1 MADDVNIVVRVR
13 DATTTGIAAVNR
25 SLQRLENGTKDMDRS
40 FGSLVG
46 TAISLAPALIPIAA
60 SAAPLVAGM
69 GAATI
74 AVGAF
79 GAAIIPQIMA
89 MSEAA
94 EAEKKYTDAVKKH
107 GPASAE
113 AAKAETAYL
122 DAIEDMP
129 PATREAAAS
138 LSVLK
143 DQYEDWS
150 NSLSDDTMPVAT
162 KAFATLGALF
172 PKMTPLVKGAS
183 TELDRFVTIAAGGI
197 QSNGF
202 TKFMESFAD
211 FAETSLAKANSA
223 LIHFT
228 RTLDTGKVGGG
239 VSEFMSFA
247 RENGPLVGDV
257 LMNLGEALT
266 NLLVASADTG
276 VGMLTLINAFAGL
289 VASVPPE
296 ILTRLL
302 QLALAF
308 KAVKMGAAG
317 MAAAGAAMAVVRTQ
331 ITAAGTAALGAGSRI
346 GMLTL
351 AFGALSRGAKV
362 AVAGTGIGLLVIAL
376 MELSKIGKQAPPDVD
391 RLTTSLGKLGDTG
404 KVTGEAAKAF
414 GTDLEGLAESLR
426 VLTRP
431 STTQSIE
438 KWFSDMLGYGDGGPA
453 AKAAKEDIDAIDKAL
468 SNLVSGGKPEL
479 AAAAADELGK
489 AMARQGMSAS
499 ELNGK
504 LDDYKNALADQ
515 AFEQRVA
522 AQAMGLYGDQAQ
534 EVQGKL
540 AAQQQSADGLAQS
553 INALSNAYLQARG
566 GLRGMEAAIDAADE
580 ALSKNGQT
588 LDIHTEKGRS
598 NQEALDNLA
607 SATMKAAESARANGS
622 SWETVNGIYDRGRE
636 KLLASAQAMGLTK
649 AEARALA
656 DQILRTPDKTARL
669 KGDMEDLQSKLDKA
683 KARLKSVPDSRKAQV
698 RADIY
703 QLEQAIASARRKLDA
718 INGKTSHTYVIT
730 HMEAR
735 REGSYGTELGYAHGG
750 VIGAAGGGPR
760 SRLTLVGEQGPELV
774 DLAPGSRVRSNPDT
788 KRMLAGGHAGGGGQP
803 IVVQL
808 QLDGR
813 QIAQVLIDPLRGE
826 IQAKGGSVQAVLGQ
840 QGR

>member
-13 DATTTGIAAVNR
+13 DATTSGIAAVNR

-89 MSEAA
+89 MNEAA
-94 EAEKKYTDAVKKH
+94 EAEKKYTKAVEDN
-107 GPASAE
+107 GAASAE
-113 AAKAETAYL
+113 AVKAEKAYL
-122 DAIEDMP
+122 DAVEDMP
-129 PATREAAAS
+129 PATREAAAA

-143 DQYEDWS
+143 EQYEDWS

-197 QSNGF
+197 QSQGF
-202 TKFMESFAD
+202 DRFMKSFGT

-223 LIHFT
+223 LVHFT

-239 VSEFMSFA
+239 VSEFMNFA
-247 RENGPLVGDV
+247 REQGPLVGDV
-257 LMNLGEALT
+257 LMNLSEALS

-276 VGMLTLINAFAGL
+276 VGMLTLINAFADL
-289 VASVPPE
+289 VASIPPE
-296 ILTRLL
+296 VLTRLL

-308 KAVKMGAAG
+308 KAVKMAAAG
-317 MAAAGAAMAVVRTQ
+317 MAAVGAGMAVVRTQ
-331 ITAAGTAALGAGSRI
+331 IAAAGTAALGASTRM

-351 AFGALSRGAKV
+351 AFGALSRGAKL
-362 AVAGTGIGLLVIAL
+362 AVAGTGIGLLVVMLA
-376 MELSKIGKQAPPDVD
+376 ELTDIGKTTPPNIDK
-391 RLTTSLGKLGDTG
+391 LTSSLGQFAQSG
-404 KVTGEAAKAF
+404 KVSGEAARVFGKDLGSLVDSLNAVPRSGEKVDDFFKRFKANPKSLKESRIEF
-414 GTDLEGLAESLR
+414 DALDKSLA
-426 VLTRP
+426 
-431 STTQSIE
+431 
-438 KWFSDMLGYGDGGPA
+438 
-453 AKAAKEDIDAIDKAL
+453 
-468 SNLVSGGKPEL
+468 NLVSGGKGDL
-479 AAAAADELGK
+479 AAAALSRIKKEMVEAGYSTAGLKSRLTE
-489 AMARQGMSAS
+489 
-499 ELNGK
+499 
-504 LDDYKNALADQ
+504 YKGALADA
-515 AFEQRVA
+515 AFEQRLIA
-522 AQAMGLYGDQAQ
+522 DSMGVFGDQAL
-534 EVQGKL
+534 EVQAKL
-540 AAQQQSADGLAQS
+540 DAQRMSADGLTQS

-566 GLRGMEAAIDAADE
+566 GIRGMEAAIDAATE
-580 ALSKNGQT
+580 ALQKNGAT
-588 LDIHTEKGRS
+588 LDNNTEKGRA
-598 NQEALDNLA
+598 NNEALDNLA

-622 SWETVNGIYDRGRE
+622 SWETVNGIYDRGRQ
-636 KLLASAQAMGLTK
+636 KLIESADAMGLT
-649 AEARALA
+649 RAQAVKLA

-669 KGDMEDLQSKLDKA
+669 KGNMEDLQKKLDSA
-683 KARLKSVPDSRKAQV
+683 KAQLKRVPDSRKARV
-698 RADIY
+698 RGDIE
-703 QLEQAIASARRKLDA
+703 QLEHALATARRKLDA

-735 REGSYGTELGYAHGG
+735 QEGSHGTQLGYAHGG

-788 KRMLAGGHAGGGGQP
+788 KRMLAGGRAGGGGQP
-803 IVVQL
+803 LVVQL

-813 QIAQVLIDPLRGE
+813 QIAEVLIDPLRGV
-826 IQAKGGSVQAVLGQ
+826 IQGKGGNVQAALGQ
-840 QGR
+840 PGR

>member
-1 MADDVNIVVRVR
+1 
-13 DATTTGIAAVNR
+13 
-25 SLQRLENGTKDMDRS
+25 MDRS

-79 GAAIIPQIMA
+79 GAAIIPQIQA

-94 EAEKKYTDAVKKH
+94 EAEKKYTDAVDKH
-107 GPASAE
+107 GAASAE

-122 DAIEDMP
+122 DAIADMP
-129 PATREAAAS
+129 PATREAAAA

-143 DQYEDWS
+143 GQYEDWS

-162 KAFATLGALF
+162 KSFAVFGALF
-172 PKMTPLVKGAS
+172 PKLTPLVRGSS
-183 TELDRFVTIAAGGI
+183 TELDRFLTIVAGGI
-197 QSNGF
+197 ESASF
-202 TKFMESFAD
+202 DDFMDSFGD
-211 FAETSLAKANSA
+211 FAETSLAKANSG
-223 LIHFT
+223 LVHFT
-228 RTLDTGKVGGG
+228 RTLDTGEVGGG
-239 VSEFMSFA
+239 VAEFMAFA

-276 VGMLTLINAFAGL
+276 VGLLTLINVFAGL

-296 ILTRLL
+296 LLTRLL
-302 QLALAF
+302 QLALAY
-308 KAVKMGAAG
+308 KAVKMAAAG
-317 MAAAGAAMAVVRTQ
+317 MAVAGAAMAVVRTQ

-346 GMLTL
+346 GMLTM
-351 AFGALSRGAKV
+351 AFGALSKGAKV

-391 RLTTSLGKLGDTG
+391 KLTSSLGKLGDTG
-404 KVTGEAAKAF
+404 KVTGEAAKVF
-414 GTDLEGLAESLR
+414 GADLSGLAESLR
-426 VLTRP
+426 VLTKP

-438 KWFSDMLGYGDGGPA
+438 KWFSDLFGYGDGGPA
-453 AKAAKEDIDAIDKAL
+453 AKAAKADIDAIDKSLA
-468 SNLVSGGKPEL
+468 NLVNGGKPEL
-479 AAAAADELGK
+479 AAAAADELAK
-489 AMARQGMSAS
+489 SMTRQGMSAK
-499 ELNGK
+499 ELRGK

-515 AFEQRVA
+515 AFEQKLA
-522 AQAMGLYGDQAQ
+522 AQAMGLFGEQAQ
-534 EVQGKL
+534 DVQGKL

-566 GLRGMEAAIDAADE
+566 GIRGMEAAIDAATE
-580 ALSKNGQT
+580 ALAKNGRT
-588 LDIHTEKGRS
+588 LDDNTEAGRA
-598 NQEALDNLA
+598 NNEALDNIA
-607 SATMKAAESARANGS
+607 STTMKAAEAARANGA
-622 SWETVNGIYDRGRE
+622 SWEEVNAIYDRGRSE
-636 KLLASAQAMGLTK
+636 LLRVGGQMEDTK
-649 AEARALA
+649 GKARALA
-656 DQILRTPDKTARL
+656 DQILKTPDKTARL
-669 KGDMEDLQSKLDKA
+669 KGNMEDLQGKLNSA
-683 KARLKSVPDSRKAQV
+683 KNQLKRVPDSRKAKV

-703 QLEQAIASARRKLDA
+703 QLEQAIAAARRKLDA

-760 SRLTLVGEQGPELV
+760 SRMTLVGEQGPELV

-788 KRMLAGGHAGGGGQP
+788 KRMLTAGHAGGGGQP
-803 IVVQL
+803 IVI
-808 QLDGR
+808 QLDIAGR
-813 QIAQVLIDPLRGE
+813 FLGEVIIDPLR
-826 IQAKGGSVQAVLGQ
+826 QAITSRGGSVQAVLGNGG
-840 QGR
+840 GR